1 MPDLQTRKP
10 GVFASMAIRWQIK
23 FMSFLGTSYVLS
35 IYDADYT
42 GSTITQ
48 LTGAAD
54 PFVTSEDTDEV
65 FYIPIRTQS
74 GYIKFI
80 VENDSIVGD
89 MMPVLATDRPVV
101 LRTLAGAVCWVG
113 FLSQEQYSQPWEPC
127 PYEVEIPVVSV
138 MSAMQ
143 GIQFTQADGYTS
155 VLSLLN
161 TINRYL
167 PVNISA
173 VMSDLSPIDGV
184 FVQNRNFHE
193 TETGSSSLSTSNECD
208 SIYAC
213 MEQFCEYFGVSLRE
227 YGGVFYFAVAGQ
239 NTARYEDIDL
249 NGNTQQSQWG
259 STTLAYLTICGAN
272 NKRDYSTPYR
282 RVIGSFDTG
291 KDSSK
296 SVFEQPT
303 FFERFSVQG
312 AYPTPAP
319 TNLLY
324 YGDAEIQP
332 YKNGTQ
338 QTAWLLDYV
347 DYGGQMIRHREER
360 LNSVAKNGSAWNDY
374 FFVLSRKNQAG
385 TASKA
390 IVFNIPRTVY
400 INSGE
405 YAAFNINCNVS
416 AWYDVTQGGDF
427 IKRLYCK
434 IKIGNYWLRIVEQSG
449 YLPRYE
455 WTTTE
460 SVCYLIVDNGKIT
473 REGAQYTLDY
483 RTESMMDSISG
494 MAIDMP
500 SGLSAGYYSVYM
512 ELLCNAETTE
522 LFGDYS
528 SISYLVSDLKID
540 VLRATNSVTQPTPN
554 LDSNDFTEVAAD
566 IRGGDYNVDCAIT
579 TRQGVQYGAGCALDS
594 DRAYI
599 TTRYDS
605 QGINRRASFLA
616 RSRDLLTI
624 AVRKHIKP
632 INVVTYGSKE
642 YAVLSQ
648 EINWR
653 DDTNNIRIIEA

>member
-1 MPDLQTRKP
+1 
-10 GVFASMAIRWQIK
+10 
-23 FMSFLGTSYVLS
+23 MSFLGTSYVLS
-35 IYDADYT
+35 IYDANYT

-48 LTGAAD
+48 LTGAAE

-80 VENDSIVGD
+80 VEDDSIVGE

-101 LRTLAGAVCWVG
+101 LRTAAGAVCWVG

-138 MSAMQ
+138 MMAMQ
-143 GIQFTQADGYTS
+143 GVQFTQSDGYTS
-155 VLSLLN
+155 ALSLLN
-161 TINRYL
+161 TINGYL

-173 VMSDLSPIDGV
+173 VMSNLSPIDEV
-184 FVQNRNFHE
+184 FVQNRNFYE
-193 TETGSSSLSTSNECD
+193 AETGGSSLSTSNECD
-208 SIYAC
+208 TIYTC
-213 MEQFCEYFGVSLRE
+213 LEQFCIYFGVSLRE

-239 NTARYEDIDL
+239 NTAQYEDIDL
-249 NGNTQQSQWG
+249 NGNTRQSQWG
-259 STTLAYLTICGAN
+259 SVTLAYLTICGAS

-291 KDSSK
+291 KDMSEA
-296 SVFEQPT
+296 VFEQPT
-303 FFERFSVQG
+303 FLERFSVQG
-312 AYPTPAP
+312 AYPTTGP
-319 TNLLY
+319 TNLLF
-324 YGDAEIQP
+324 YGDDEIHP

-338 QTAWLLDYV
+338 QTAWV
-347 DYGGQMIRHREER
+347 DFSAYEYGGQIIRHREGR
-360 LNSVAKNGSAWNDY
+360 LNSVAANGWSWTDY
-374 FFVLSRKNQAG
+374 FYVVSQKGQAG
-385 TASKA
+385 TASRA
-390 IVFNIPRTVY
+390 VVFNIPRKVY

-416 AWYDVTQGGDF
+416 AWFDGDF

-434 IKIGNYWLRIVEQSG
+434 IKVGNYWLRIVEQSG

-460 SVCYLIVDNGKIT
+460 SVCYLIVDNGRIT
-473 REGAQYTLDY
+473 CEGAQYTLNY
-483 RTESMMDSISG
+483 SVEAMMDSISG
-494 MAIDMP
+494 LAIDMP
-500 SGLSAGYYSVYM
+500 SGLSAGYYSVYF
-512 ELLCNAETTE
+512 ELLCNAETTDI
-522 LFGDYS
+522 FGDAAY
-528 SISYLVSDLKID
+528 IGYLVSDLKID

-554 LDSNDFTEVAAD
+554 LDSNNFTVVAAD
-566 IRGGDYNVDCAIT
+566 TRGGDYNVGCAIT

-594 DRAYI
+594 NKTYI
-599 TTRYDS
+599 TTRYDQ
-605 QGINRRASFLA
+605 QGINRRANFIA

-624 AVRKHIKP
+624 DVRKNIQP
-632 INVVTYGSKE
+632 IDTVTQDGKE

-653 DDTNNIRIIEA
+653 DDKNNIRIIET